1 MTIKRR
7 LDELERAAR
16 EADGIRAILLPE
28 GLDHDQAREQHRRET
43 GFRGIIVPMD
53 EADLAL

>member
-7 LDELERAAR
+7 LSELERAAR
-16 EADGIRAILLPE
+16 EADGLRAIQLPQGVPTAE
-28 GLDHDQAREQHRRET
+28 AIEQYRRET
-43 GFRGIIVPMD
+43 GYRGIIVPMD